1 MSDCARATVQ
11 TGLRFGRL
19 LDQVCWSPT
28 CWGGEIK
35 GKGGGGEEGGQSS
48 EGEDEVKGIM
58 EKQKGLKGQSNER
71 NVKML
76 QCRDGDKYEVGG
88 GKKDKDKHMEE
99 EEVNMTE
106 QILEMTEEEMLRK
119 TN

>member
-1 MSDCARATVQ
+1 
-11 TGLRFGRL
+11 
-19 LDQVCWSPT
+19 
-28 CWGGEIK
+28 
-35 GKGGGGEEGGQSS
+35 
-48 EGEDEVKGIM
+48 M

-88 GKKDKDKHMEE
+88 GKKDTDKHMEE

-106 QILEMTEEEMLRK
+106 
-119 TN
+119 